1 MKTTLY
7 AIGAAIADW
16 LGRIPFPEF
25 LRHSLRHLTKR
36 ASQIHPLAPLAMALV
51 LGYIVARITLWAA
64 RQPLFYLWPLF
75 GWISGHDV
83 SRLSVYNWL
92 AHILA
97 LVLAAKVVFEIRPIR
112 R

>member
-7 AIGAAIADW
+7 AIGAAIAGW
-16 LGRIPFPEF
+16 LERIPFPEL
-25 LRHSLRHLTKR
+25 LRQSLRYLTR
-36 ASQIHPLAPLAMALV
+36 RVAQIHPLAPLAMALV
-51 LGYIVARITLWAA
+51 LGYIAAKITLWAA
-64 RQPLFYLWPLF
+64 RQPLFYLWPFF

-97 LVLAAKVVFEIRPIR
+97 FLLAAKVVFEIRPLR